1 MRRTG
6 YILLIVLS
14 LGVSAYAA
22 VAYGLAPLGAAVHPD
37 MRATYEAHRLAIY
50 THIAAALIALAI
62 GPFQFSVRLR
72 MARVHLH
79 RWLGRIYLIG
89 ILIGGLAGLYIAF
102 YAFGGLPAR
111 IGFACLALSWL
122 YTGFRAYRAIRSRD
136 ILSHRRWMVR
146 NFSLTFAAV
155 TLRIWLPLSMV
166 SGIPFEV
173 AYPVIAWLSWVPNL
187 LAAELLLRQ
196 TQIPSIGKL
205 SDQPA

>member
-187 LAAELLLRQ
+187 LAAEWLLRQ